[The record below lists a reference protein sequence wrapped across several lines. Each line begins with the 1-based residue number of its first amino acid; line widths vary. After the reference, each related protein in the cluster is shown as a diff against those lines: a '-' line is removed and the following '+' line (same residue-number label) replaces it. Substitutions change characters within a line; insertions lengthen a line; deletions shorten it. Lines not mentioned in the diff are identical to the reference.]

1 MPSIYSGGLGSTSVI
16 GYTSEN
22 NTYGLRLLQ
31 WIVMASKYNEPFDLS
46 IYQLPNPET
55 TIKVSG
61 DLKVNDSNISIRGYI
76 VDEDT
81 YVNGIIKDDKYILYT
96 KKGSPL
102 RLKLVSNGSVINEF
116 NLPASYS
123 NLERDIVLQN

>member
-1 MPSIYSGGLGSTSVI
+1 
-16 GYTSEN
+16 
-22 NTYGLRLLQ
+22 
-31 WIVMASKYNEPFDLS
+31 MASKYNEPFDLS

-61 DLKVNDSNISIRGYI
+61 DLKVNDSNISIRAYI
-76 VDEDT
+76 VDEDI

-102 RLKLVSNGSVINEF
+102 RLELVSNGSVINEF

-123 NLERDIVLQN
+123 NLERDIDLQN